1 MKTYSFR
8 LKPGEDLKKELEAF
22 ALNNAIKAGIVLT
35 CVGSLTKASLRLADE
50 NISKVFEE
58 KFEITALV
66 GTLSKDGVHLHISL
80 ADSQG
85 RAIGGHLLVGSTIY
99 TTAEIVIGELEST
112 IFTRE
117 YDEST
122 GFKELKI
129 NTL

>member
-85 RAIGGHLLVGSTIY
+85 KAIGGHLLVGSTIY

-129 NTL
+129 AFY